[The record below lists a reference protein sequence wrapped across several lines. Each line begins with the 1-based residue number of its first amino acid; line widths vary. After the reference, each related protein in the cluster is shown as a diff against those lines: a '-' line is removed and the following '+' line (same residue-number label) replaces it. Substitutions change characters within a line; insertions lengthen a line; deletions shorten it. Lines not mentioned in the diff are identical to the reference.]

1 MFFYGFILVQFGAI
15 DFILKGLVPDQG
27 LPLGSV
33 YPAFTFF
40 SGNRHVDDFNCGGL
54 GLSQALY

>member
-1 MFFYGFILVQFGAI
+1 MSCFYGFILVQFGAI

-27 LPLGSV
+27 LPLGGV

-40 SGNRHVDDFNCGGL
+40 RKSSH
-54 GLSQALY
+54 